1 MSVRQR
7 LDSLFA
13 CGYLRGLADKRD
25 APDGCFL
32 RVYSRYLSVTPSL
45 ADALMRVR

>member
-1 MSVRQR
+1 MSVRLR

-32 RVYSRYLSVTPSL
+32 RVYSRYLFVNPSL
-45 ADALMRVR
+45 ADALMLTR